1 MVPGADLVLAAA
13 FACAVL
19 SLLSRPPQAL
29 YLAPEEVDAVVP
41 RGVRSLGLLA
51 HHGESP
57 ALCPNLLEY
66 LRQLCREFELVL
78 LLTDH
83 PASVDAGQ
91 LPPNCQVVAAPN
103 HAGLDFGKWTY
114 VLHSLGPRPALRR
127 VGLFNDSVFVV
138 RDVAPFF
145 ERARGAG
152 WEAWGMT
159 RSDEVAPHIQ
169 SYFVVAEGERAVGSL
184 LGFFRGRCIAHVTAP
199 GYTKV
204 ALVREFE
211 LGLSAHLAR
220 AARLHAFYSMD
231 TPRLRDRSRT
241 ANPSLCHWDVLVL
254 EEGMPVLKKMRDGRL
269 PGAEALRRLAHEPA
283 AATVDPAAI
292 DARVL
297 TPGPA

>member
-1 MVPGADLVLAAA
+1 MTHQAILAGLAA
-13 FACAVL
+13 CAL
-19 SLLSRPPQAL
+19 ALLLLPRPTLLHMPS
-29 YLAPEEVDAVVP
+29 EEVDDVVP
-41 RGVRSLGLLA
+41 PGVRSLGLMA
-51 HHGESP
+51 HHGE
-57 ALCPNLLEY
+57 ADGNLLEY
-66 LRQLCREFELVL
+66 VRQLAREFELVV
-78 LLTDH
+78 LLTDRQGPVEGL
-83 PASVDAGQ
+83 PA
-91 LPPNCQVVAAPN
+91 NCRVVLAPN
-103 HAGLDFGKWTY
+103 HGGRDFGKWAFL
-114 VLHSLGPRPALRR
+114 LHNLGPRPALRR

-145 ERARGAG
+145 ARAGAAG

-169 SYFVVAEGERAVGSL
+169 SYFVVAQGERAVGSL
-184 LGFFRGRCIAHVTAP
+184 LGFFRGRCMAHAAAP

-220 AARLHAFYSMD
+220 AVPLHAFFSMD
-231 TPRLRDRSRT
+231 TPGVREALGGRHSPG

-254 EEGMPVLKKMRDGRL
+254 DLGMPLMKKMRDGSRV
-269 PGAEALRRLAHEPA
+269 PGGEALRRLHPEPA
-283 AATVDPAAI
+283 AATVDAAVV